1 MISLLSTRC
10 SNIFVGSIKSR
21 WFWKELLD
29 TRRAWFLIS
38 NISAISTT
46 NSLQWPNKNS
56 SRHLIWTICKR
67 LCRSLFCFSHRK
79 SHFLIILA
87 SDGQLRI
94 SNLWNFR
101 KRSYKISRIR
111 ASCVSRS
118 FRKARIRSHGP
129 YGRGCWQRYACT
141 YASLQGLTHTQ
152 GPLVRASLHAGEQA
166 KRKLRVYAVEKNA
179 NAVVTLRNLKAQNI
193 PLPSSPPSLH
203 FFPFSFTVNIAPNRR
218 AILGI
223 M

>member
-129 YGRGCWQRYACT
+129 YGRGCWQRYART
-141 YASLQGLTHTQ
+141 LVYKAWPPHARTLGSGIASCRRTSQ
-152 GPLVRASLHAGEQA
+152 
-166 KRKLRVYAVEKNA
+166 EKA
-179 NAVVTLRNLKAQNI
+179 ARLCCWKERQR
-193 PLPSSPPSLH
+193 SSY
-203 FFPFSFTVNIAPNRR
+203 FA
-218 AILGI
+218 
-223 M
+223 